1 MCKYDLIKP
10 QTITNIAAICILCA
24 VIHITV
30 WLTKSSLFPVTVKP
44 RFPKKSRKA
53 VTFHFF
59 FFFFNSSQYALHP
72 WFNFLLL
79 FGLTISSKCERSL
92 PLRHD
97 WTSAPGKLPFWPERD
112 VIGHDLV
119 SYPTW
124 RRLSA
129 NSGIN
134 RFNNTLINHIFLNI
148 VVPGIDGW
156 STAQASLPT
165 PSKPRVGMAMCTTGP
180 KQILAATPL
189 CITGR
194 IRYYFY
200 MLIFFKTKYV
210 FFIFRNKDGTNFLN
224 HIDLVTQWVD
234 IDLGQLWLC

>member
-1 MCKYDLIKP
+1 M
-10 QTITNIAAICILCA
+10 
-24 VIHITV
+24 

-59 FFFFNSSQYALHP
+59 FFCNSSQYALHP

-79 FGLTISSKCERSL
+79 FGLTIASKCERSL

-129 NSGIN
+129 NSGIDSEYLGPLFLTW
-134 RFNNTLINHIFLNI
+134 FNSIPAWISNYIHYKVWDEITYPFL
-148 VVPGIDGW
+148 
-156 STAQASLPT
+156 
-165 PSKPRVGMAMCTTGP
+165 K
-180 KQILAATPL
+180 
-189 CITGR
+189 
-194 IRYYFY
+194 
-200 MLIFFKTKYV
+200 
-210 FFIFRNKDGTNFLN
+210 FRNGFVISPHTLLGT
-224 HIDLVTQWVD
+224 
-234 IDLGQLWLC
+234 WLLIHAGIKVKPC

>member
-1 MCKYDLIKP
+1 M
-10 QTITNIAAICILCA
+10 
-24 VIHITV
+24 

-59 FFFFNSSQYALHP
+59 FFFFFNSLQYALHP

-79 FGLTISSKCERSL
+79 FGLTIASKCERSL

-129 NSGIN
+129 NSGILLLRQTSQTN
-134 RFNNTLINHIFLNI
+134 QMWNYTNWSNDSKLIVIVNIFKKHHLHLVVLSFILFYKPFN
-148 VVPGIDGW
+148 
-156 STAQASLPT
+156 S
-165 PSKPRVGMAMCTTGP
+165 
-180 KQILAATPL
+180 
-189 CITGR
+189 
-194 IRYYFY
+194 
-200 MLIFFKTKYV
+200 
-210 FFIFRNKDGTNFLN
+210 
-224 HIDLVTQWVD
+224 
-234 IDLGQLWLC
+234 

>member
-1 MCKYDLIKP
+1 M
-10 QTITNIAAICILCA
+10 
-24 VIHITV
+24 

-59 FFFFNSSQYALHP
+59 FFFFFFFLNSSQYALHP

-79 FGLTISSKCERSL
+79 FGLTIASKCERSL

-129 NSGIN
+129 NSGIVRKN
-134 RFNNTLINHIFLNI
+134 AHKTQLYYRLDIIY
-148 VVPGIDGW
+148 
-156 STAQASLPT
+156 
-165 PSKPRVGMAMCTTGP
+165 SKPCMWCFHFLPPGALQVLGHLSLFHRGISLLNWYRMIGIGDFLYRFI
-180 KQILAATPL
+180 QIKSMNM
-189 CITGR
+189 
-194 IRYYFY
+194 FY
-200 MLIFFKTKYV
+200 MYLQSGLSRHFHWTIIAVLIQNASVSMSVNMKHVPK
-210 FFIFRNKDGTNFLN
+210 L
-224 HIDLVTQWVD
+224 
-234 IDLGQLWLC
+234 

>member
-1 MCKYDLIKP
+1 M
-10 QTITNIAAICILCA
+10 
-24 VIHITV
+24 

-59 FFFFNSSQYALHP
+59 FFFLNSSQYALHP

-79 FGLTISSKCERSL
+79 FGLTIASKCERSL

-129 NSGIN
+129 NSGIGVTRPQWYN
-134 RFNNTLINHIFLNI
+134 YIYFWI
-148 VVPGIDGW
+148 
-156 STAQASLPT
+156 ASFAPDCPT
-165 PSKPRVGMAMCTTGP
+165 PVRHTWSMMTSSNGN
-180 KQILAATPL
+180 
-189 CITGR
+189 
-194 IRYYFY
+194 
-200 MLIFFKTKYV
+200 
-210 FFIFRNKDGTNFLN
+210 IFR
-224 HIDLVTQWVD
+224 VTGH
-234 IDLGQLWLC
+234 L

>member
-1 MCKYDLIKP
+1 M
-10 QTITNIAAICILCA
+10 
-24 VIHITV
+24 

-44 RFPKKSRKA
+44 RFPKKSCKA

-59 FFFFNSSQYALHP
+59 FFFFFYSSQYALHP

-79 FGLTISSKCERSL
+79 FGLTIASKCEHSL

-129 NSGIN
+129 NSGIKTFSKLSTN
-134 RFNNTLINHIFLNI
+134 WSADKLEKLVGLVIYSHIFFGFFSHKNLI
-148 VVPGIDGW
+148 SYSQYLTSMSPTLPCPTLPHSCPTLPQQHLWGFLVLRCVLFCK
-156 STAQASLPT
+156 STL
-165 PSKPRVGMAMCTTGP
+165 
-180 KQILAATPL
+180 
-189 CITGR
+189 
-194 IRYYFY
+194 
-200 MLIFFKTKYV
+200 
-210 FFIFRNKDGTNFLN
+210 
-224 HIDLVTQWVD
+224 
-234 IDLGQLWLC
+234 